1 MKVSSENIENRQ
13 VKLTVEMES
22 NEMDVYLE
30 KAYHHLVTRVSVPG
44 FRKGKTPRNI
54 LESMIGKDALLQ
66 EALEDMVP
74 EVYEKAI
81 KEKQIEPVARP
92 KVDIKQTN
100 PAIFEAIIPV
110 KPEINLGKY
119 EEIKIEYIQPVI
131 EEKEVDAVLAQV
143 QYQQST
149 LVPVD
154 RPAEYGDVV
163 TIEVEGQEQGKP
175 IQPRKDLVYELIK
188 DYQMP
193 VPGFV
198 DHIVGVNKN
207 EEKGFTITYPADYEI
222 KDLAG
227 KEFSFKVKAS
237 EIKKRELPELNDDLA
252 KAVGNENVVEMKEK
266 IKAQLQ
272 ARADQRSDTEYEQ
285 KIIDKIIEESKIEFP
300 QVMTEAELDSMID
313 EESRNFKDGLTGL
326 ENYLKNFSKSMEE
339 HRTEL
344 TEVARKRVLRTLI
357 IDKVAELE
365 KITVEKAETDKEID
379 DFVKQSEK
387 DQENMRKFWELPQ
400 ARKSI
405 EEVLS
410 RKKTMDYLKDTAKGK
425 IETKQTQE

>member
-1 MKVSSENIENRQ
+1 
-13 VKLTVEMES
+13 
-22 NEMDVYLE
+22 
-30 KAYHHLVTRVSVPG
+30 VPG
-44 FRKGKTPRNI
+44 FRKGKTPRNV
-54 LESMIGKDALLQ
+54 LESLIGKDALLQ

-81 KEKQIEPVARP
+81 KEKQIEPIARP

-110 KPEINLGKY
+110 KPEVNLGNYKD
-119 EEIKIEYIQPVI
+119 IRIEFNQPVI
-131 EEKEVDAVLAQV
+131 EEKEISAVEQQV

-163 TIEVEGQEQGKP
+163 TIDVEGEEDGKP
-175 IQPRKDLVYELIK
+175 VQPRKDLMYELVK

-198 DHIVGVNKN
+198 DQIVGVNKN
-207 EEKGFTITYPADYEI
+207 EEKSFTLTYPEDYDI

-227 KEFSFKVKAS
+227 KQISFKVKAS
-237 EIKKRELPELNDDLA
+237 EIKKREMPELNDDLA
-252 KAVGNENVVEMKEK
+252 KAVGNENLAEMKEK
-266 IKAQLQ
+266 IKAQLM
-272 ARADQRSDTEYEQ
+272 ARADQRNDAEYEQ
-285 KIIDKIIEESKIEFP
+285 KIIEKIIEDSKIEFP
-300 QVMTEAELDSMID
+300 PVMAESEIDSMID

-326 ENYLKNFSKSMEE
+326 ENYLKNFSKNMEE
-339 HRTEL
+339 HRNEL
-344 TEVARKRVLRTLI
+344 TEVAKKRVLRTLI
-357 IDKVAELE
+357 IDRVAEQE
-365 KITVEKAETDKEID
+365 KITVEKAEIDKEID

-387 DQENMRKFWELPQ
+387 DQENMRKFWDLPQ

-405 EEVLS
+405 EEVLT
-410 RKKTMDYLKDTAKGK
+410 RKKTMDYLKDNAKGK